1 MKKAVVFFILIAVSL
16 CFAVEERMVISIK
29 GMTDGGCVNKVTDA
43 LNKID
48 GVKSAEVS
56 FKPGTAVVVFE
67 SGKTNDEALLKA
79 VTKLG
84 YKAVRND
91 NIISEVSD
99 SKTKS
104 KPVSTKGCPPTCPS
118 LKHCD
123 LSGKVT
129 GTGLSGKP
137 VCVDL
142 VIGKPQKDSHRH
154 GGGDGHVCPTVSC
167 KELNEF
173 HNMMHPMHV
182 AIDANDYDA
191 VRLQYPQLAKKAEA
205 VENMNCGKEC
215 KGDKKLCQALS
226 VELADCVKKLG
237 KACDGRDNR
246 LILETFNKMHDAYV
260 ALGNVCK

>member
-56 FKPGTAVVVFE
+56 FKPGTAVVIFE

-84 YKAVRND
+84 YKAVRNN

-129 GTGLSGKP
+129 GTGLYGKP

-142 VIGKPQKDSHRH
+142 VIGKPQKDSHQH
-154 GGGDGHVCPTVSC
+154 EGSDGHVCPTVSC
-167 KELNEF
+167 KELIEF
-173 HNMMHPMHV
+173 HNVMHPMHV
-182 AIDANDYDA
+182 AIDANDYA
-191 VRLQYPQLAKKAEA
+191 AFRLQYPQMAKKTEE
-205 VENMNCGKEC
+205 VKQMKCGDSC
-215 KGDKKLCQALS
+215 KGDKKACEKLS
-226 VELADCVKKLG
+226 ARLVESVKKLG
-237 KACDGRDNR
+237 KACDGDDNSK
-246 LILETFNKMHDAYV
+246 LNKIFMEVHDAYV
-260 ALGNVCK
+260 AFGKVCK